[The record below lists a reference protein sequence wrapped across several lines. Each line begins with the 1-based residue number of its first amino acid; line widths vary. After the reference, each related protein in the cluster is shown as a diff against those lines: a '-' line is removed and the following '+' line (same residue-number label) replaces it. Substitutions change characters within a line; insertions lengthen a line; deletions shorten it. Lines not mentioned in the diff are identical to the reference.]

1 MQQRNNNNIF
11 KEKTTFSISKSDPF
25 GSGNVIIDA
34 VAEALKIKG
43 NMQKQNDNI
52 ALIFILLQLFSTP
65 TIKRGIIIIQT
76 KLYIFFYFKATP
88 L

>member
-11 KEKTTFSISKSDPF
+11 KEKTIFSISKSDPF

-43 NMQKQNDNI
+43 ICKSKM
-52 ALIFILLQLFSTP
+52 
-65 TIKRGIIIIQT
+65 IIQ
-76 KLYIFFYFKATP
+76 L
-88 L
+88 